1 MKLVK
6 SSTVSTNP
14 IGAPKDNMILFSY
27 DCYTFTLYWMKQLKR
42 PHKKLQTPLTAQ
54 MAKKCRKG
62 SPFCFDVIKAMK
74 IWGEYK
80 KVISRLNGNDVVMQ
94 NVYLHLLSLLLS
106 CPTMC
111 TQSGGRRSWS
121 RNRSRTCGRTS
132 SFCGKTTMEK

>member
-1 MKLVK
+1 MKFSIEKKIHSQASNFCQTVRFSYWPFLMKLVK
-6 SSTVSTNP
+6 SPTVSTNP

-74 IWGEYK
+74 IWGGIK
-80 KVISRLNGNDVVMQ
+80 KS
-94 NVYLHLLSLLLS
+94 
-106 CPTMC
+106 
-111 TQSGGRRSWS
+111 
-121 RNRSRTCGRTS
+121 
-132 SFCGKTTMEK
+132 